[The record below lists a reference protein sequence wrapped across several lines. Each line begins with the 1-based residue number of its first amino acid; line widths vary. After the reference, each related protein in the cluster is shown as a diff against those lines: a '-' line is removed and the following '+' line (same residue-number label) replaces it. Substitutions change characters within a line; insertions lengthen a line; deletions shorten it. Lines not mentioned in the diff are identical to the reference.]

1 MSENDSRSASDR
13 EASMHDMSGPCPLCG
28 LGVEGDTV
36 TDPYGFVWHR
46 SCYDDEASIG
56 TFNDQGGKEPSG

>member
-1 MSENDSRSASDR
+1 
-13 EASMHDMSGPCPLCG
+13 MHDMSGPCPLCG